1 MSNSNTGLF
10 NIQARLPMDMLSMKR
25 YELPQPPAGKMTDVA
40 AWQECVDNSQ
50 AQLEHQ
56 ALRILN
62 LEMMADYGIPAWKTY
77 NDTLVS
83 MIDAAQKQLQV
94 GCFQSQCVCV
104 VYAQKLLQV
113 GGFILSMCVVC
124 VPRQSQVG
132 WFCFVSICVCV
143 HPVTVTDRV
152 VSFCQYVLC
161 ECLCVHTQSVT
172 GRMVSF
178 CQYLCESV
186 CTQIQVGWFHSMCV
200 CVCPDTA
207 TGRVV
212 SFYVCCVCTLT
223 QLQVRRF
230 QCVCALMNSYR

>member
-1 MSNSNTGLF
+1 MSNTGLF

-113 GGFILSMCVVC
+113 GWFRSVHVC
-124 VPRQSQVG
+124 
-132 WFCFVSICVCV
+132 CVCAQ
-143 HPVTVTDRV
+143 TVTGRV
-152 VSFCQYVLC
+152 VLFCQYVLC
-161 ECLCVHTQSVT
+161 VCAPSHSYRQGGFIL
-172 GRMVSF
+172 
-178 CQYLCESV
+178 SV
-186 CTQIQVGWFHSMCV
+186 C
-200 CVCPDTA
+200 
-207 TGRVV
+207 VV
-212 SFYVCCVCTLT
+212 WVS
-223 QLQVRRF
+223 
-230 QCVCALMNSYR
+230 VCAHPVSYR

>member
-1 MSNSNTGLF
+1 
-10 NIQARLPMDMLSMKR
+10 MDMLSMKR

-113 GGFILSMCVVC
+113 GWFHSVHVC
-124 VPRQSQVG
+124 
-132 WFCFVSICVCV
+132 CVCAQ
-143 HPVTVTDRV
+143 TVTGMV
-152 VSFCQYVLC
+152 VLFCQYVLC
-161 ECLCVHTQSVT
+161 
-172 GRMVSF
+172 
-178 CQYLCESV
+178 
-186 CTQIQVGWFHSMCV
+186 
-200 CVCPDTA
+200 
-207 TGRVV
+207 
-212 SFYVCCVCTLT
+212 
-223 QLQVRRF
+223 
-230 QCVCALMNSYR
+230 VCAPSHGYG